1 MTGRNSKQKKQLF
14 AIDEY
19 AFIYY
24 DCISTSSAWSTVILV
39 NGQPQLLH
47 PVLYCVV
54 AWNLP
59 AIAFKHLAEDFQNLH
74 HGAKTAVRTGVYQYA
89 ELDHQKRISMSG
101 NSVESNS
108 FCSLLKVAIV
118 TSFLG
123 L

>member
-1 MTGRNSKQKKQLF
+1 
-14 AIDEY
+14 
-19 AFIYY
+19 
-24 DCISTSSAWSTVILV
+24 
-39 NGQPQLLH
+39 
-47 PVLYCVV
+47 

-59 AIAFKHLAEDFQNLH
+59 AIAFEYLAEDLQNLH

-118 TSFLG
+118 TSFFEFSLC
-123 L
+123 LFKFALSLLEFIFNSPMLLIDFLKIRF